1 MKLESELNEK
11 NKNID
16 MLKNNIKDLENE
28 KCEIINKSDKNFE
41 TINKTYNRKI
51 ERLEKEVKKKKR
63 RIF

>member
-28 KCEIINKSDKNFE
+28 KREIINKSD
-41 TINKTYNRKI
+41 KTYNRKI
-51 ERLEKEVKKKKR
+51 ERLEKELKK
-63 RIF
+63 